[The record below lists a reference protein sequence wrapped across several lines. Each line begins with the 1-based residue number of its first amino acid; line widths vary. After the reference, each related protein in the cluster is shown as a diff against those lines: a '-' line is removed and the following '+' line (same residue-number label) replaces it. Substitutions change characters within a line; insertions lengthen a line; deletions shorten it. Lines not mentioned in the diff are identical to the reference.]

1 MKGLQRAVCHTPLK
15 HWVKSCRNHAHTS
28 QAITIHLGGVRRRKR
43 AVWGTCNKLSVISIW
58 TPVTNDFG
66 WSLQPV
72 VTLKNIQGCNLAINN
87 TLRITKEARLFC
99 SETLQTVCLQKLPE
113 NRKQQQ
119 NPALNSVGNNNRY
132 AFKQQ
137 SYQHKG
143 GGGVEVGCQEAYRCA
158 ASVETLFRAPVLVI
172 SIAAVLYLDSS

>member
-1 MKGLQRAVCHTPLK
+1 MKGL
-15 HWVKSCRNHAHTS
+15 CREQFFTL
-28 QAITIHLGGVRRRKR
+28 HLSTKTAETTLTHHKLLQSIWEGWGGGRGQCE
-43 AVWGTCNKLSVISIW
+43 APVISYQLFLSEH
-58 TPVTNDFG
+58 PLCLSDFG

-143 GGGVEVGCQEAYRCA
+143 GVEVGCQEAYRCA
-158 ASVETLFRAPVLVI
+158 ASVETLFRAPVLFI

>member
-1 MKGLQRAVCHTPLK
+1 MKGLCREQFVTLK

-72 VTLKNIQGCNLAINN
+72 VTLKTSRVVIWQL
-87 TLRITKEARLFC
+87 TTP
-99 SETLQTVCLQKLPE
+99 SELQKRRGYFVQKHSKLCLQKLPE

-143 GGGVEVGCQEAYRCA
+143 GGGVGVGCQEAYRCA
-158 ASVETLFRAPVLVI
+158 TSVETLFRAPVLVI